1 MVAVAPTRNAA
12 PTTQLRAAVY
22 CRVSSEKQEDN
33 FSLPTQE
40 EACREYAEARGYA
53 VVEVYREIYTGT
65 ALWERPQLAVL
76 RDRVRRGEIDVV
88 VAYAIDRLSRK
99 QTHLAIVADECERAG
114 VDLRFA
120 TEEFEKTAIGEFIRG
135 AKTFAAELER
145 EKIHERTMRGKRA
158 RVLSGKLSPSSR
170 PLYGYQW
177 ADDTRSRYAINP
189 ETGPIVRRIFE
200 EALAGRT
207 LRNIA
212 HTLTNEGVPSAKGG
226 AWDFVTVR
234 SMLRNPAYQGEAYAF
249 RTKMVPVPGSTKKR
263 KVTLP
268 RDEWISLPEGTI
280 PPLVDSAVFAAVQ
293 QRLTLNQA
301 RASRNAKNPSDWLL
315 HGGYVKCGYCGWSTH
330 ARRINGDAYYS
341 CRKDSRTTGSCKCP
355 TIRATII
362 DEAVWACVSRVLT
375 DPAVVERE
383 LRRMEEDVTADI
395 DLEAVERTLAD
406 VKRKRNNVIDRLADV
421 DDETIAAAVGEKLTV
436 LGQQQRQLE
445 QERDAVLGRRAS
457 WAAAQRRLVAV
468 QEWCGAIA
476 ARLGG
481 LGYHDKRV
489 ALDALDVRVR
499 IFIKEHT
506 PRYIITASIPL
517 EADGDGAIVLAD
529 GDCVD
534 TVSRRSCGSGRPSH
548 CRPS

>member
-1 MVAVAPTRNAA
+1 MAAPAPTAQ
-12 PTTQLRAAVY
+12 PRAAIYV
-22 CRVSSEKQEDN
+22 RVSSEKQEDN

-40 EACREYAEARGYA
+40 DACREYAEARGFRVAETYR
-53 VVEVYREIYTGT
+53 EVYSGA

-88 VAYAIDRLSRK
+88 IAYAIDRLSRK

-114 VDLRFA
+114 VELRFA

-158 RVLSGKLSPSSR
+158 RVLSGRLSPSSR
-170 PLYGYQW
+170 PLYGYTW
-177 ADDTRSRYAINP
+177 ADDTRSRYAIDP
-189 ETGPIVRRIFE
+189 QTGPVVRRVFE
-200 EALAGRT
+200 DALAGRT

-212 HTLTNEGVPSAKGG
+212 HTLTAEGIPSAKGG

-234 SMLRNPAYQGEAYAF
+234 TMLRNPAYQGEAHAF
-249 RTKMVPVPGSTKKR
+249 RTRMVPIPGSTKKR
-263 KVTLP
+263 KITLP
-268 RDEWISLPEGTI
+268 REEWIPLPEGTI
-280 PPLVDSAVFAAVQ
+280 PPLVDGLAFAAVQ

-301 RASRNAKNPSDWLL
+301 RASRNTKDPSDWLL

-341 CRKDSRTTGSCKCP
+341 CRKDSRTTGSCQCP
-355 TIRATII
+355 TIRATIL
-362 DEAVWACVSRVLT
+362 DRAVWACVSRVLT

-383 LRRMEEDVTADI
+383 LRRMEEDETADI
-395 DLEAVERTLAD
+395 DLAAVERTLAD
-406 VKRKRNNVIDRLADV
+406 VKRKRDNLIDRLADV
-421 DDETIAAAVGEKLTV
+421 DDATIATAVGEKLAAF
-436 LGQQQRQLE
+436 GQQQRQLE
-445 QERDAVLGRRAS
+445 QERDLVLGRRAS

-468 QEWCGAIA
+468 QNWCGAVA
-476 ARLGG
+476 ARLGE
-481 LGYHDKRV
+481 LGYHEKRI

-499 IFIKEHT
+499 IFTKDHA
-506 PRYIITASIPL
+506 PRYVITASIPL
-517 EADGDGAIVLAD
+517 EEDEGGEIILSGAV
-529 GDCVD
+529 CVD
-534 TVSRRSCGSGRPSH
+534 TVSRLSCGRGRPTH